1 VSGALDTEAAEW
13 RFAAKLQTEYYDWR
27 LRVGLEPT
35 MAHLDLLHRCE
46 MICKAVGC
54 LTDEKWAQ
62 IYGPHVRLTL

>member
-1 VSGALDTEAAEW
+1 
-13 RFAAKLQTEYYDWR
+13 
-27 LRVGLEPT
+27 